1 MMDELAR
8 LQAQLRDYQNQHAQ
22 AISNEQLARQRLEA
36 QLANSHDNLN
46 RVNSQLSVTDG
57 ASRSLSDQI
66 SRDLDDIRRQISS
79 LEAKIINME
88 QEIASLKNTV
98 NSHTHD
104 LMQLNNEIKSR
115 PVVDPNKVASTTQQL
130 DGRLRDL
137 HGQLM
142 QVKQNVDGE
151 ANERRRVNQAQA
163 ENIARLQDY
172 IQRQDASKNDILQ
185 NLARKGDM
193 DSAKLSE
200 EAKRLNDK
208 IQLITNE
215 VTRNMTEREQRMRDE
230 NQQKYQTLEKA
241 IKAELDARLQYEKDV
256 RQFLDERYRAYNE
269 ELEALKALQQTDK
282 AKYKERFQKLNEAL
296 AVLERHLE
304 QGNKKMDRIVAAE
317 IQSRKLHE
325 KGLLAKMGDVE
336 DRLAGYLGG
345 LNRAIDEAKAGNE
358 NVKMPLLDTDALHRE
373 MEAIAA
379 DKHKLSMEGLLK
391 LEEKMSRVHQGLQRD
406 KRELQDRI
414 EEGSGDTDSVAK
426 IKHQLRKLDDVQEDL
441 EKAHERIRDKVERQ
455 IPQDLNELSAKC
467 ENIKHQLNTRIDKEE
482 EERYLAI
489 KELQD
494 AISKMRN
501 RPGRDIGGGAGGVV
515 SGPANEQ
522 LARDVDECKV
532 AIKKLAESVTTV
544 KNVLDRKLN
553 EEIRTREKDS
563 EKLNAAVDSMKK
575 K

>member
-57 ASRSLSDQI
+57 ASRSLS